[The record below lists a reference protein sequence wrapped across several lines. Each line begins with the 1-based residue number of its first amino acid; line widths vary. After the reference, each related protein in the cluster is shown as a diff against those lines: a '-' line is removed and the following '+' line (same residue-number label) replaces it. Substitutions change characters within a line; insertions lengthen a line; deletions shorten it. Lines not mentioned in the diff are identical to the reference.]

1 GQVRNTHVFYP
12 KVGCALFWHDATPVM
27 VDNAMGRLWWRRTPH
42 QVAVS
47 SPARGGRTA
56 YAALAVLAAGSL
68 LHYIPGPPR
77 GDVSYGPA
85 KTTAAFHHIVLPDL
99 AVVQGSGISDD
110 NLARLRAIRGISDFI
125 ALDGAAVTSG
135 GAKVNVIGVSAQRF
149 RSWTPLSTASNQKL
163 WNALDSGEFIA
174 STEARHKLRLHKGY
188 AYSLAGAATVSQN
201 FAGAAPLG
209 LVGIDMVVSNKV
221 SAKLGLIHNFAALIS
236 APGLSI
242 AKLRHD
248 VRAALRGSGAKLVR
262 LRPRHAPPVVTPS
275 GKPTSYIQLFQE
287 SAAQYCPGL
296 PWEVLAAIGQIESGF
311 GANTGPSTA
320 GALAPLQFLPS
331 TWAAWGISG
340 FGDKGPPNIND
351 PFDAVPSA
359 ARYLCAAGGSTAA
372 GLPRAIF
379 AYNHADW
386 YVNEVLA
393 LARQYQQ
400 AYGEPGWPWVT
411 DYGAFLLV
419 SCGGREGP
427 ADVLPF
433 LENVTRGRGVPRD
446 RLAEVARHYD
456 AFGGVSPI
464 NEQCR
469 DLLAAI

>member
-1 GQVRNTHVFYP
+1 
-12 KVGCALFWHDATPVM
+12 
-27 VDNAMGRLWWRRTPH
+27 
-42 QVAVS
+42 
-47 SPARGGRTA
+47 
-56 YAALAVLAAGSL
+56 LAVLAAGGL

-85 KTTAAFHHIVLPDL
+85 KTTAAFRHIVLPDL
-99 AVVQGSGISDD
+99 AVVQGSGISDSS
-110 NLARLRAIRGISDFI
+110 LARLRAVRGVSDFI
-125 ALDGAAVTSG
+125 TLDGAAVTSG
-135 GAKVNVIGVSAQRF
+135 GAKVNVIGVNAQQF

-163 WNALDSGEFIA
+163 WNALDAGGFVA
-174 STEARHKLRLHKGY
+174 STPARHKLRLHKGR
-188 AYSLAGAATVSQN
+188 AYSLAGAATVSLD

-209 LVGIDMVVSNKV
+209 VAGIDMVVSNKV
-221 SAKLGLIHNFAALIS
+221 SAELGLIHNFAALIS

-248 VRAALRGSGAKLVR
+248 VRAALQGSAAKLIT
-262 LRPRHAPPVVTPS
+262 LRPQHAPPVVRGHIPS
-275 GKPTSYIQLFQE
+275 GKPTTYIQLFQE

-320 GALAPLQFLPS
+320 GALGPMQFLPS

-400 AYGEPGWPWVT
+400 AYG
-411 DYGAFLLV
+411 
-419 SCGGREGP
+419 
-427 ADVLPF
+427 
-433 LENVTRGRGVPRD
+433 
-446 RLAEVARHYD
+446 
-456 AFGGVSPI
+456 
-464 NEQCR
+464 
-469 DLLAAI
+469 

>member
-1 GQVRNTHVFYP
+1 MPYAGLSPESSARP
-12 KVGCALFWHDATPVM
+12 FWHDAVPAI

-56 YAALAVLAAGSL
+56 YAALAVLAAGGL
-68 LHYIPGPPR
+68 LHYLPGPP
-77 GDVSYGPA
+77 GAVISHAPA
-85 KTTAAFHHIVLPDL
+85 QTTAAFHQIVIPDL
-99 AVVQGSGISDD
+99 AVFQSGGISDAS
-110 NLARLRAIRGISDFI
+110 LARIRAIRGVEQFI
-125 ALDGAAVTSG
+125 ALDGAQITSG
-135 GAKVNVIGVSAQRF
+135 GAKVNVIGVNAQQY

-163 WNALDSGEFIA
+163 WNALDAGGFIA
-174 STEARHKLRLHKGY
+174 SKSAGRQLRLHKGD
-188 AYSLAGAATVSQN
+188 AYPLTGAATVSLN

-209 LVGIDMVVSNKV
+209 VGGIDMVVSSKV

-248 VRAALRGSGAKLVR
+248 VHAALQGSAAKLVT
-262 LRPRHAPPVVTPS
+262 LRPRHAPPIVTSP
-275 GKPTSYIQLFQE
+275 GKPTGYIQLFQE

-320 GALAPLQFLPS
+320 GALGPMQFLPS

-372 GLPRAIF
+372 GRPAPSSPTTTPTGTSTKSSRS
-379 AYNHADW
+379 
-386 YVNEVLA
+386 
-393 LARQYQQ
+393 
-400 AYGEPGWPWVT
+400 PGSTSRPT
-411 DYGAFLLV
+411 
-419 SCGGREGP
+419 GRP
-427 ADVLPF
+427 AQ
-433 LENVTRGRGVPRD
+433 TAG
-446 RLAEVARHYD
+446 
-456 AFGGVSPI
+456 
-464 NEQCR
+464 
-469 DLLAAI
+469 

>member
-1 GQVRNTHVFYP
+1 
-12 KVGCALFWHDATPVM
+12 M

-56 YAALAVLAAGSL
+56 YAALAVLAAGGL

-85 KTTAAFHHIVLPDL
+85 QATATFHHIVLPDL
-99 AVVQGSGISDD
+99 AVFQSGGISDASI
-110 NLARLRAIRGISDFI
+110 ARIRAIHGVEQFI
-125 ALDGAAVTSG
+125 ALDGAQITSG
-135 GAKVNVIGVSAQRF
+135 GTKVNVIGVNAQQF
-149 RSWTPLSTASNQKL
+149 RSWTPLSTASHQKL
-163 WNALDSGEFIA
+163 WNALDAGGFIA
-174 STEARHKLRLHKGY
+174 STNARHQLRLHKGD
-188 AYSLAGAATVSQN
+188 AYSLTGAATVSLN

-209 LVGIDMVVSNKV
+209 VAGIDVVVSNQV
-221 SAKLGLIHNFAALIS
+221 SARLGLIHNLAVLIS

-242 AKLRHD
+242 ATLRHD
-248 VRAALRGSGAKLVR
+248 LRAALHGSAAKLIR
-262 LRPRHAPPVVTPS
+262 LRPRHAPPVVTGHIPS

-296 PWEVLAAIGQIESGF
+296 PWTVLAAIGQIESGF

-320 GALAPLQFLPS
+320 GALGPMQFLPS

-340 FGDKGPPNIND
+340 FGEAGPPNVMD

-386 YVNEVLA
+386 YVNDVLA
-393 LARQYQQ
+393 LARQYQH
-400 AYGEPGWPWVT
+400 AYG
-411 DYGAFLLV
+411 
-419 SCGGREGP
+419 
-427 ADVLPF
+427 
-433 LENVTRGRGVPRD
+433 
-446 RLAEVARHYD
+446 
-456 AFGGVSPI
+456 
-464 NEQCR
+464 
-469 DLLAAI
+469 

>member
-1 GQVRNTHVFYP
+1 
-12 KVGCALFWHDATPVM
+12 
-27 VDNAMGRLWWRRTPH
+27 MGRLWWRRTPH
-42 QVAVS
+42 SVAVS

-99 AVVQGSGISDD
+99 AVVQGSGISDASLD
-110 NLARLRAIRGISDFI
+110 RLRAIRGVSDFI
-125 ALDGAAVTSG
+125 SLDGAAVTSG
-135 GAKVNVIGVSAQRF
+135 GAKVNVIGVNAQQF

-163 WNALDSGEFIA
+163 WNALDAGGFIA
-174 STEARHKLRLHKGY
+174 STPVRHKLRLHKGRV
-188 AYSLAGAATVSQN
+188 YSLAGAATVSLD

-209 LVGIDMVVSNKV
+209 VAGIDMVVSNKV
-221 SAKLGLIHNFAALIS
+221 SAQLGLIHNLAALIS

-242 AKLRHD
+242 ATLRHD
-248 VRAALRGSGAKLVR
+248 VRAALQGTAAKLVT
-262 LRPRHAPPVVTPS
+262 LRPRHAPPIVTSS

-311 GANTGPSTA
+311 GANIGPSTA
-320 GALAPLQFLPS
+320 GALGPMQFLPS

-400 AYGEPGWPWVT
+400 AYG
-411 DYGAFLLV
+411 
-419 SCGGREGP
+419 
-427 ADVLPF
+427 
-433 LENVTRGRGVPRD
+433 
-446 RLAEVARHYD
+446 
-456 AFGGVSPI
+456 
-464 NEQCR
+464 
-469 DLLAAI
+469 

>member
-1 GQVRNTHVFYP
+1 
-12 KVGCALFWHDATPVM
+12 
-27 VDNAMGRLWWRRTPH
+27 MGRLWWRRTPH
-42 QVAVS
+42 SVAVS

-85 KTTAAFHHIVLPDL
+85 QTTAAFHHIVLPDL
-99 AVVQGSGISDD
+99 AVVQGSGISDASLD
-110 NLARLRAIRGISDFI
+110 RLRAIRGVSDFI
-125 ALDGAAVTSG
+125 SLDGAAVTSG
-135 GAKVNVIGVSAQRF
+135 GAKVNVIGVNAQQF

-163 WNALDSGEFIA
+163 WNALDAGGFIA
-174 STEARHKLRLHKGY
+174 STPVRHKLRLHKGRV
-188 AYSLAGAATVSQN
+188 YSLAGAATVSLD

-209 LVGIDMVVSNKV
+209 VAGIDMVVSNKV
-221 SAKLGLIHNFAALIS
+221 SAQLGLIHNLAALIS

-242 AKLRHD
+242 ATLRHD
-248 VRAALRGSGAKLVR
+248 VRAALHGSAAKLVT
-262 LRPRHAPPVVTPS
+262 LRPQHAPPIVTSS

-287 SAAQYCPGL
+287 SAARYCPGL

-311 GANTGPSTA
+311 GANIGPSTA
-320 GALAPLQFLPS
+320 GALGPMQFLPS

-400 AYGEPGWPWVT
+400 AYG
-411 DYGAFLLV
+411 
-419 SCGGREGP
+419 
-427 ADVLPF
+427 
-433 LENVTRGRGVPRD
+433 
-446 RLAEVARHYD
+446 
-456 AFGGVSPI
+456 
-464 NEQCR
+464 
-469 DLLAAI
+469 

>member
-1 GQVRNTHVFYP
+1 
-12 KVGCALFWHDATPVM
+12 
-27 VDNAMGRLWWRRTPH
+27 MGRLWWRRTPH
-42 QVAVS
+42 PVAVS

-56 YAALAVLAAGSL
+56 YAALAVLAASSL

-99 AVVQGSGISDD
+99 AVVQGSGISDASLD
-110 NLARLRAIRGISDFI
+110 RMRAIRGVSDFI
-125 ALDGAAVTSG
+125 ALDGARVTSG
-135 GAKVNVIGVSAQRF
+135 GAKVNVIGVNAQQF

-163 WNALDSGEFIA
+163 WNALDVGEFIA
-174 STEARHKLRLHKGY
+174 STKAQHKLRLHKGH
-188 AYSLAGAATVSQN
+188 AYSLTGAATVSLD

-209 LVGIDMVVSNKV
+209 VAGIDMVVSNKV
-221 SAKLGLIHNFAALIS
+221 SARLGLIHNVAALIS
-236 APGLSI
+236 APGLSV

-248 VRAALRGSGAKLVR
+248 VRAALQGSGATLVT
-262 LRPRHAPPVVTPS
+262 LRPQHAPPVVRSHIPS

-287 SAAQYCPGL
+287 SAALYCPGL
-296 PWEVLAAIGQIESGF
+296 PWELLAAIGQIESGF
-311 GANTGPSTA
+311 GTNNGPSTA
-320 GALAPLQFLPS
+320 GALGPMQFLPS

-379 AYNHADW
+379 AYNHAGW

-400 AYGEPGWPWVT
+400 AYG
-411 DYGAFLLV
+411 
-419 SCGGREGP
+419 
-427 ADVLPF
+427 
-433 LENVTRGRGVPRD
+433 
-446 RLAEVARHYD
+446 
-456 AFGGVSPI
+456 
-464 NEQCR
+464 
-469 DLLAAI
+469 

>member
-1 GQVRNTHVFYP
+1 MRAP
-12 KVGCALFWHDATPVM
+12 FWSGAVPVI

-68 LHYIPGPPR
+68 LSYIPGPLP

-85 KTTAAFHHIVLPDL
+85 KATAAFHHIVLPDL
-99 AVVQGSGISDD
+99 AVFQAGGISRASLD
-110 NLARLRAIRGISDFI
+110 RIRAIHGVEEFV
-125 ALDGAAVTSG
+125 ALDGAQVTSG
-135 GAKVNVIGVSAQRF
+135 GARVNVIGVNPQQF
-149 RSWTPLSTASNQKL
+149 RSWTPLDTASDQKL
-163 WNALDSGEFIA
+163 WNALDAGGFIA
-174 STEARHKLRLHKGY
+174 STKARHKLRLHQGR
-188 AYSLAGAATVSQN
+188 AYSLTGAATVSLD

-209 LVGIDMVVSNKV
+209 MTGIDMVVSNQV
-221 SAKLGLIHNFAALIS
+221 SARLGLIHHLAALIS

-248 VRAALRGSGAKLVR
+248 VRAALHGSAAKLIR
-262 LRPRHAPPVVTPS
+262 LRPRHAPPIVAGHIPA
-275 GKPTSYIQLFQE
+275 GKPASYIQLFQE
-287 SAAQYCPGL
+287 SAALYCPGL
-296 PWEVLAAIGQIESGF
+296 PWEVLAAIGQIESGW

-320 GALAPLQFLPS
+320 GALGPMQFLPS
-331 TWAAWGISG
+331 TWAEWGISG
-340 FGDKGPPNIND
+340 FGDKGPPSIMN

-379 AYNHADW
+379 AYNHAVW

-400 AYGEPGWPWVT
+400 AYG
-411 DYGAFLLV
+411 
-419 SCGGREGP
+419 
-427 ADVLPF
+427 
-433 LENVTRGRGVPRD
+433 
-446 RLAEVARHYD
+446 
-456 AFGGVSPI
+456 
-464 NEQCR
+464 
-469 DLLAAI
+469 